1 METAAWARELSA
13 LGSVGLAAALAACIG
28 LERELARKPAG
39 LRTHVL
45 VGASAAL
52 LIVLAEAL
60 LDRFAAGQGAGLV
73 RSDPIRVLEAVIV
86 GISFLGAGTIIQQRR
101 AEVEG
106 LTTAA
111 SILLTAA
118 VGIAVALDRALLGA
132 LVTAG
137 GVGVLFGVGVL
148 ERRFAGGSGGS
159 VGPPAA
165 GPVRGGR

>member
-1 METAAWARELSA
+1 MEVAAWTGELSA
-13 LGSVGLAAALAACIG
+13 LGSVALAGALAAFIG
-28 LERELARKPAG
+28 LEREIARKPAG

-52 LIVLAEAL
+52 LIVLGEASI
-60 LDRFAAGQGAGLV
+60 DRFEAAQGAGIV

-86 GISFLGAGTIIQQRR
+86 GISFLGAGTIIQQRG

-118 VGIAVALDRALLGA
+118 IGMAVALDRVPLAA

-137 GVGVLFGVGVL
+137 AVAVLFGVGAL
-148 ERRFAGGSGGS
+148 ERRFVPRS
-159 VGPPAA
+159 
-165 GPVRGGR
+165 